1 VAQTTL
7 EDLAGSSIGKAFEVD
22 GWPIEQTIRTIPCHP
37 RLRSRVKILL
47 ENNDAYWSND
57 CCCSGDLAF
66 MAVVNLTSLLADDA
80 TKQNPAQADPPPP
93 VLERNKV
100 LVRDFQDKMD
110 KGDIDGALANFAE
123 DAENH
128 GRKANKQIFR
138 LILEDIRRTFP
149 DAKSETLDIVAQG
162 DNVVT
167 RIKVSGTHKGTGKL
181 PVNGGLLVGVPPT
194 GKHYEI
200 QHIHWFKLRGGKI
213 IAHWANR
220 DDVSMMQQ
228 LGLLP
233 TNPRPESLKAP
244 GEK

>member
-1 VAQTTL
+1 MLLVACVL
-7 EDLAGSSIGKAFEVD
+7 LALM
-22 GWPIEQTIRTIPCHP
+22 T
-37 RLRSRVKILL
+37 
-47 ENNDAYWSND
+47 
-57 CCCSGDLAF
+57 
-66 MAVVNLTSLLADDA
+66 VVNLSSLSPQDARGQDSRNDDTA
-80 TKQNPAQADPPPP
+80 KA
-93 VLERNKV
+93 VIERNKAV
-100 LVRDFQDKMD
+100 VRDFFSRMD
-110 KGDIDGALANFAE
+110 KGDVQGALLNFAD

-128 GRKANKQIFR
+128 GRRVNKEIFR

-149 DAKSETLDIVAQG
+149 DSKGEIVDIVAEG

-167 RIKVSGTHKGTGKL
+167 RTKVSGTHTGTGKL

-220 DDVSMMQQ
+220 DDVGMMQQ

-233 TNPRPESLKAP
+233 TPKRPESLNPPATK
-244 GEK
+244 